1 MWPHKKDLCPPNSVF
16 KNKLRNFLSSG
27 KPKLEYDG
35 RFRVPQQLKAG
46 MSLVIPVDFTGNPTP
61 SATWSLRGSPLAH
74 SSKYQIDTS
83 EYNTTL
89 TVRDTEMDDS
99 GTYTVNVSNRA
110 GSASASFDVNF
121 KGTFLNTKYYQ

>member
-1 MWPHKKDLCPPNSVF
+1 MI
-16 KNKLRNFLSSG
+16 
-27 KPKLEYDG
+27 
-35 RFRVPQQLKAG
+35 
-46 MSLVIPVDFTGNPTP
+46 IPVDFTGNPAP
-61 SATWSLRGSPLAH
+61 SATWSFRGTPLAH

-110 GSASASFDVNF
+110 GTAIASFDVNF
-121 KGTFLNTKYYQ
+121 KGKYTISSS